1 MLKLRQSWCPNLNPL
16 SQWTHLFRPLQFI
29 HSSTIAIFV
38 FMSSSLSIFFS
49 FVLCP
54 FFLSL
59 SISLSLPFLVTIFH
73 SFVLSSETCLSLSA
87 FKFFFL
93 NHSLLHLFVLS
104 FIHLFVSF
112 PSLILTLFLLL
123 LKIFCS
129 FLFLL
134 LHFLLVIHTSI
145 LLPNALPLFNNF

>member
-1 MLKLRQSWCPNLNPL
+1 MLKPRQSWCPNLNPL
-16 SQWTHLFRPLQFI
+16 YLNGLILFGLCSSFIRAQSQYLCSCLPLYKSSFHLSSV
-29 HSSTIAIFV
+29 HS
-38 FMSSSLSIFFS
+38 FF
-49 FVLCP
+49 LYP
-54 FFLSL
+54 FLSL
-59 SISLSLPFLVTIFH
+59 FLSLLQSFILLYFH
-73 SFVLSSETCLSLSA
+73 QRRVSLSA
-87 FKFFFL
+87 FKYFFL